1 MSVGN
6 KYKEPETLPVH
17 EVEETA
23 AATPT
28 AKKSNRMADTF
39 FSVLDGSFLKRQNAA
54 RQITFLFFLAGI
66 AVLYIG
72 NAYYAEK
79 TIRES
84 TKITKDIIQ
93 MQGEYIS
100 AQSKLAEKTRQSAVA
115 TKAAQMGLREA
126 IVPPV
131 KLTITKTK
139 K

>member
-1 MSVGN
+1 MSGN
-6 KYKEPETLPVH
+6 KYKEPETQPEP
-17 EVEETA
+17 EVEQTA
-23 AATPT
+23 PAPT
-28 AKKSNRMADTF
+28 AKKSNRMSDAF

-54 RQITFLFFLAGI
+54 RQLTFLFFLAGI
-66 AVLYIG
+66 VVLYIA

-84 TKITKDIIQ
+84 TSTTKDIIQ

-131 KLTITKTK
+131 KLTAEK
-139 K
+139 KAKK